1 MFKKD
6 LSFIIKDDGI
16 NELIDEKGNMVL
28 MLREVAWNGRDAHL
42 ELRKWIVDVD
52 KEQPMKGVSFITP
65 EGPNKLTEVLAD
77 KGFGDT
83 EKLLKSLKG
92 REDFDNA
99 LIKTIGK
106 TKVQEAKNT
115 DVTIVEEDY
124 YNPQKMFK

>member
-6 LSFIIKDDGI
+6 LSFTIKDDGI

-65 EGPNKLTEVLAD
+65 EGPNKLTEVLVD

-83 EKLLKSLKG
+83 ETT
-92 REDFDNA
+92 F
-99 LIKTIGK
+99 
-106 TKVQEAKNT
+106 
-115 DVTIVEEDY
+115 
-124 YNPQKMFK
+124 

>member
-6 LSFIIKDDGI
+6 LSFSIKDDGI

-65 EGPNKLTEVLAD
+65 EGPNRLTEVLAD
-77 KGFGDT
+77 KGFGNT
-83 EKLLKSLKG
+83 EKLLKCLKD
-92 REDFDNA
+92 REDFDSA

-106 TKVQEAKNT
+106 TKVQEAKNS

>member
-65 EGPNKLTEVLAD
+65 EGPNKLIEVLAD